1 MNSSTPNHTFVLK
14 AEFNWNSMATFLCFL
29 KRYSGNI
36 LRTHAYMEM
45 QLSAPIEL
53 HVTWNCFSKF
63 SCINVAT
70 QNYVLNSHEKTQI

>member
-14 AEFNWNSMATFLCFL
+14 GEFKWNSMFLCFL

-36 LRTHAYMEM
+36 LRTHVYMEM

-53 HVTWNCFSKF
+53 CVTWNCFSKF

-70 QNYVLNSHEKTQI
+70 QNYVLNLDEKTQI